1 MKVNHRVRRRQSG
14 FTIAEM
20 MVVIVIIGLIATLVV
35 PNLGAFFGQA
45 QTTKVK
51 ADISSIMTALENH
64 RMFNAGK
71 WPESLDEVVNP
82 SDGSEGALKR
92 VPKDPWNNP
101 YQYDPPR
108 RGSSEAPRVYTLG
121 SDGAVG
127 GDGDAT
133 DLSNED
139 LFDDEDN

>member
-1 MKVNHRVRRRQSG
+1 MKLNQRARRRSG

-45 QTTKVK
+45 QATKVK
-51 ADISSIMTALENH
+51 ADITSIMTALENH

-82 SDGSEGALKR
+82 SGGGEGALKR
-92 VPKDPWNNP
+92 VPKDPWDNP
-101 YQYDPPR
+101 YQYESPR
-108 RGSSEAPRVYTLG
+108 PGSGDGPHVFTLG
-121 SDGAVG
+121 SDGAIG
-127 GDGDAT
+127 GEGDAA
-133 DLSNED
+133 DISNRD
-139 LFDDEDN
+139 LFDDEGN